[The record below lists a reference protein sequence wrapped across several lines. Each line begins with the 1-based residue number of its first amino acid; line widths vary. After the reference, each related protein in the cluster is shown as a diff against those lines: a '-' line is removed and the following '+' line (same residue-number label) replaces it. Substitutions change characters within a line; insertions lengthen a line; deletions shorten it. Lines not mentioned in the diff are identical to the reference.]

1 MRARALI
8 SGLVFGLLLPA
19 SALAQDFAS
28 LIKTHALTASD
39 ERKVG
44 ELTFQM
50 SAGALPTVQD
60 PAMVARV
67 ETVLR
72 RVIRA
77 SDRPGQVVQLRI
89 IDDPSINAAAYPG
102 GYLLVHRGA
111 VDAFDADELAFVLA
125 HELAHVQLRHYA
137 NGDNLSRAL
146 SELTAVERARQGQ
159 FVPEDQDKLFEVR
172 KLMATYGRQLEFEAD
187 LYGLLFLVRAG
198 RPAEKAI
205 SAMQKLA
212 DLEHGRVAT
221 VLDGHPTAIQRQ
233 TDLRKGIESLKNTHL
248 RFEQGVAALRSGR
261 TGDAIPAFE
270 DFLAVFPQS
279 TAAWTNLALA
289 HHSKVV
295 AETEDP
301 WFERMPLREQSGVT
315 LRGSVSSGRA
325 YDAASRALA
334 VDPGNADAL
343 MVLASL
349 ARLAGHSEHA
359 STLLTRAEASG
370 LDPRSVAVNRA
381 ILHAETDEALRAW
394 EALPDEPYAIANRAV
409 WYTRKGQP
417 GMAVELYRKLEG
429 SPLERQASR
438 ALVALGQPALKAQQP
453 PTLGAVAI
461 GQPVDALFDAYGKPG
476 VHQEGDLDAFLLWPD
491 KGLSAYV
498 YADRVERLLCAT
510 RCTLEI
516 NGVGVGAQPEQ
527 VADALGVGFREQL
540 LYGGERWTFAD
551 HGLAVLIDP
560 QGVMSLEQSGVLR

>member
-1 MRARALI
+1 MRLGALI
-8 SGLVFGLLLPA
+8 LPILGVILPA
-19 SALAQDFAS
+19 TALAQDFAS
-28 LIKTHALTASD
+28 LIQTHALTASD

-50 SAGALPTVQD
+50 STGALPTVDD
-60 PAMVARV
+60 PGMVARV

-77 SDRPGQVVQLRI
+77 SDRPGQVVQLRL

-146 SELTAVERARQGQ
+146 SELTEVERARQGH
-159 FVPEDQDKLFEVR
+159 FVAADQDKLFEVR
-172 KLMATYGRQLEFEAD
+172 KLLASYGRQLEFEAD

-205 SAMQKLA
+205 AAMQKLA
-212 DLEHGRVAT
+212 ALEEGRVAT
-221 VLDGHPTAIQRQ
+221 VLDGHPTAVQRQ
-233 TDLRKGIESLKNTHL
+233 SDLRKGIESLKKTHV
-248 RFEQGVAALRSGR
+248 RFEQGVAALHAGR
-261 TGDAIPAFE
+261 TDDAIPAFE

-295 AETEDP
+295 AETQDP
-301 WFERMPLREQSGVT
+301 WFERMPLREHSGVT
-315 LRGSVSSGRA
+315 VRGSVSSGRA
-325 YDAASRALA
+325 YDAASRALS

-343 MVLASL
+343 MILASL
-349 ARLAGHSEHA
+349 ARLSGFHEHA
-359 STLLTRAEASG
+359 STLIDRAEASG

-381 ILHAETDEALRAW
+381 VLQADSEQALRAW
-394 EALPDEPYAIANRAV
+394 EALGDEPYAIANRAV
-409 WYTRKGQP
+409 WYTKKGQP
-417 GMAVELYRKLEG
+417 QLAATLYRQLEDT
-429 SPLERQASR
+429 PLERPASH
-438 ALVALGQPALKAQQP
+438 ALVALGHPPLKADPP
-453 PTLGAVAI
+453 PTLGMVAI
-461 GQPVDALFDAYGKPG
+461 GAPVDALFDAYGQPG
-476 VHQEGDLDAFLLWPD
+476 VHQEGDLDAFLLWPER
-491 KGLSAYV
+491 GLSAYV

-516 NGVGVGAQPEQ
+516 NGVGVGAKAEQ
-527 VADALGVGFREQL
+527 VAAALGPGFREQL
-540 LYGGERWTFAD
+540 LYGGERWTFAE

-560 QGVMSLEQSGVLR
+560 QGVMSLEQSGVRR